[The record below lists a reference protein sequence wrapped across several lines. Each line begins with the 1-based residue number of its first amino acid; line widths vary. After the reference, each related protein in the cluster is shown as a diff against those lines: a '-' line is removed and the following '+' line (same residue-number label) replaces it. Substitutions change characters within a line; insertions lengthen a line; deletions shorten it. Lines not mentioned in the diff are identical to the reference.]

1 MLPLPL
7 LRGAFG
13 LSAREREVLALLAQR
28 RTDKEIAEALFL
40 SPRTVM
46 THRDTSS
53 EAARGVLV
61 AQRFRRRTRNPARH
75 GITAERSGR
84 RRPDPA
90 QLRPAHVTCRLVA

>member
-1 MLPLPL
+1 MRPLPL

-61 AQRFRRRTRNPARH
+61 AQRFRRRARNPARH
-75 GITAERSGR
+75 GVTTERSGR
-84 RRPDPA
+84 RLPDPV
-90 QLRPAHVTCRLVA
+90 QFSPAHMARGLVL